1 MSCLQEPNL
10 LSLGIKYRIMTV
22 SEFIEELKGLASESL
37 RQEYIKNGAGEK
49 VLGLK
54 YTYLQ
59 HYKKELGRNH
69 NYALMLWD
77 TQIPEVQILAT
88 MLIDENKLTMD
99 LLEKWNGDVGF
110 YLLSDAFIGN
120 ILAPF
125 KGSLQL
131 ANKWIHSKDEYTLR
145 HAYTIIFMLAKE
157 NGFMKDEVFEKYLE
171 KIGED
176 IQSAPNRARETML
189 YSILNIGRRSKK
201 MNELAIELMM
211 KLGGSVYV
219 DHGSTGGITPNVL
232 DILRIVQ
239 KTEGYIFFAPGDML
253 ED

>member
-1 MSCLQEPNL
+1 
-10 LSLGIKYRIMTV
+10 MTI

-37 RQEYIKNGAGEK
+37 RKEYIKNGGSEK

-59 HYKKELGRNH
+59 HYKKELGKNH
-69 NYALMLWD
+69 KYALKLWD

-88 MLIDENKLTMD
+88 MLAEEQKLTSE
-99 LLEKWNGDVGF
+99 LLQKWNDDIDF

-120 ILAPF
+120 TLAPF

-131 ANKWIHSKDEYTLR
+131 ANKWIHSSDEYTLR
-145 HAYTIIFMLAKE
+145 HAYTIVFMLAKE
-157 NGFMKDEVFEKYLE
+157 NGFMKDEVFAKYLE

-176 IQSAPNRARETML
+176 IENAPNRAKETML

-201 MNELAIELMM
+201 LNELAIALMM
-211 KLGGSVYV
+211 KLGGSVYI

-232 DILRIVQ
+232 DILKIVQ
-239 KTEGYIFFAPGDML
+239 KTEGFIFFAPGDML
-253 ED
+253 EQ

>member
-1 MSCLQEPNL
+1 
-10 LSLGIKYRIMTV
+10 MTI
-22 SEFIEELKGLASESL
+22 SEFIEELKGLASENL
-37 RQEYIKNGAGEK
+37 RKEYIKNGASDK

-59 HYKKELGRNH
+59 HYKKELGKNH
-69 NYALMLWD
+69 KYALKLWD
-77 TQIPEVQILAT
+77 TQIPEIQILAT
-88 MLIDENKLTMD
+88 MLAEEEKLSSE
-99 LLEKWNGDVGF
+99 LLQKWNDDIDF

-120 ILAPF
+120 TLAPF

-131 ANKWIHSKDEYTLR
+131 ANKWILSKDEYTLR

-157 NGFMKDEVFEKYLE
+157 NGFMKDEVFVKYLE

-176 IQSAPNRARETML
+176 IEGAPNRAKETML
-189 YSILNIGRRSKK
+189 YSILNIGRRSK
-201 MNELAIELMM
+201 MLNELAIELMM

-232 DILRIVQ
+232 DILKIVK
-239 KTEGYIFFAPGDML
+239 KTEGFIFFAPGDML
-253 ED
+253 

>member
-1 MSCLQEPNL
+1 
-10 LSLGIKYRIMTV
+10 MTIT
-22 SEFIEELKGLASESL
+22 EFVEELKGLASESL
-37 RQEYIKNGAGEK
+37 RQEYIKNGASEK

-69 NYALMLWD
+69 NYALLLWD
-77 TQIPEVQILAT
+77 TQIPEIQILAT
-88 MLIDENKLTMD
+88 MLVDEDKLDAT
-99 LLEKWNGDVGF
+99 LIEKWNADIDF

-120 ILAPF
+120 ILSPY

-131 ANKWIHSKDEYTLR
+131 ANKWIHSTEEYTLR

-157 NGFMKDEVFEKYLE
+157 NRFMKDEIFYKYLDRIADE
-171 KIGED
+171 
-176 IQSAPNRARETML
+176 IQTAPNRARETML

-201 MNELAIELMM
+201 MNERAIEVMM
-211 KLGGSVYV
+211 NIGGSVYI
-219 DHGSTGGITPNVL
+219 DHGSTGSITPNVL
-232 DILRIVQ
+232 DILKIVQ

>member
-1 MSCLQEPNL
+1 
-10 LSLGIKYRIMTV
+10 MTV
-22 SEFIEELKGLASESL
+22 TEFIEELKGLASESL
-37 RQEYIKNGAGEK
+37 KQEYIKNGASDR

-69 NYALMLWD
+69 KYALMLWD
-77 TQIPEVQILAT
+77 TQIPEVQIIAT
-88 MLIDENKLTMD
+88 MLIDERELTME
-99 LLEKWNGDVGF
+99 LIEKWNKDIDF

-120 ILAPF
+120 ILTPY
-125 KGSLQL
+125 KGNLPL
-131 ANKWIHSKDEYTLR
+131 ANKWMHSKDEYTLR
-145 HAYTIIFMLAKE
+145 HAYSIIFMLAKE
-157 NGFMKDEVFEKYLE
+157 NGFMKDEVFEKYLD

-176 IQSAPNRARETML
+176 IQTAPNRAKETML

-201 MNELAIELMM
+201 MNELAIDLMM
-211 KLGGSVYV
+211 RLGGSVFV

-232 DILRIVQ
+232 DILKIVK

-253 ED
+253 EN

>member
-1 MSCLQEPNL
+1 
-10 LSLGIKYRIMTV
+10 MTI
-22 SEFIEELKGLASESL
+22 SEFVDELKGLASESL
-37 RQEYIKNGAGEK
+37 RQEYIKNGASEK

-69 NYALMLWD
+69 KYALMLWD
-77 TQIPEVQILAT
+77 TQIPEAQILAT
-88 MLIDENKLTMD
+88 MLVDEDKLTSE
-99 LLEKWNGDVGF
+99 LIEKWNNDIDF

-120 ILAPF
+120 IITPF

-131 ANKWIHSKDEYTLR
+131 ANKWIHSSDEYTLR
-145 HAYTIIFMLAKE
+145 HAYSIIFIFAKE
-157 NGFMKDEVFEKYLE
+157 NGFMKDEVFIKYLD
-171 KIGED
+171 KIEED
-176 IQSAPNRARETML
+176 IQTAPNRAKETML

-201 MNELAIELMM
+201 MNEKAIDLMM
-211 KLGGSVYV
+211 KLGGSVDI
-219 DHGSTGGITPNVL
+219 DHGSTGSITPNVL
-232 DILRIVQ
+232 DILKIVQ

>member
-1 MSCLQEPNL
+1 
-10 LSLGIKYRIMTV
+10 MTI
-22 SEFIEELKGLASESL
+22 SEFIEELKGLASEDL
-37 RQEYIKNGAGEK
+37 RREYIRNGGSDK

-59 HYKKELGRNH
+59 YYKKELGKNH
-69 NYALMLWD
+69 EYALKLWD

-88 MLIDENKLTMD
+88 MLVEEEQLTSE
-99 LLEKWNGDVGF
+99 LIEKWNQDIDF

-120 ILAPF
+120 ILTPY

-157 NGFMKDEVFEKYLE
+157 NGFMKDEVFLKYLE
-171 KIGED
+171 KIEKD
-176 IQSAPNRARETML
+176 IQDAPNRAKETML
-189 YSILNIGRRSKK
+189 YSILNIGRRSK
-201 MNELAIELMM
+201 MLNEKAIELMYR
-211 KLGGSVYV
+211 LGGSVYV
-219 DHGSTGGITPNVL
+219 DHGTTGGVTPNVL
-232 DILRIVQ
+232 DILKVVQ

-253 ED
+253 T

>member
-1 MSCLQEPNL
+1 MK
-10 LSLGIKYRIMTV
+10 I
-22 SEFIEELKGLASESL
+22 SEFIDELKGLASEDL
-37 RQEYIKNGAGEK
+37 RKEYIRNGAGEK

-59 HYKKELGRNH
+59 YYKKELGQNH
-69 NYALMLWD
+69 EYALMLWD
-77 TQIPEVQILAT
+77 TMIPEVQILAT
-88 MLIDENKLTMD
+88 MLAEEDKLTSELID
-99 LLEKWNGDVGF
+99 KWNNDISF

-120 ILAPF
+120 ILTPF

-157 NGFMKDEVFEKYLE
+157 NGFMKDEVFLKYLK
-171 KIGED
+171 KIEED
-176 IQSAPNRARETML
+176 IQNAPNRAKETML

-201 MNELAIELMM
+201 LNEEAIELMYR
-211 KLGGSVYV
+211 LGGSVYV
-219 DHGSTGGITPNVL
+219 DHGTTGGVTPNVL
-232 DILRIVQ
+232 DILKIVQ

-253 ED
+253 

>member
-1 MSCLQEPNL
+1 
-10 LSLGIKYRIMTV
+10 MTI
-22 SEFIEELKGLASESL
+22 SEFIEELKGLASEGL
-37 RQEYIKNGAGEK
+37 RKEYMKNGGSEK

-59 HYKKELGRNH
+59 HYKKELGKNH
-69 NYALMLWD
+69 KYAIKLWE

-88 MLIDENKLTMD
+88 MLAEEDKLSSELIQQWNEDID
-99 LLEKWNGDVGF
+99 F

-131 ANKWIHSKDEYTLR
+131 ANKWIHSDDEYTLR

-157 NGFMKDEVFEKYLE
+157 NGFMKDEVFSKYLD

-176 IQSAPNRARETML
+176 IENAPNRAKETML

-201 MNELAIELMM
+201 LNELAIELMM
-211 KLGGSVYV
+211 KLGGSVYI

-232 DILRIVQ
+232 DILKIVK

-253 ED
+253 E

>member
-1 MSCLQEPNL
+1 
-10 LSLGIKYRIMTV
+10 MTIN
-22 SEFIEELKGLASESL
+22 EFVEELKGLASESL
-37 RQEYIKNGAGEK
+37 RQEYIKNGASER

-88 MLIDENKLTMD
+88 MLVDEDKLTSE
-99 LLEKWNGDVGF
+99 LIEKWNKDVDF

-120 ILAPF
+120 ILSPF

-131 ANKWIHSKDEYTLR
+131 ANKWIHSSDEYTLR
-145 HAYTIIFMLAKE
+145 HAYTIIFILAKE
-157 NGFMKDEVFEKYLE
+157 NGFMKDEVFLKYLE
-171 KIGED
+171 KIEED
-176 IQSAPNRARETML
+176 IPSAPNRAKETML

-201 MNELAIELMM
+201 MNEKAIDLMIR
-211 KLGGSVYV
+211 LGGSVYV
-219 DHGSTGGITPNVL
+219 DHGSTGSVTPNVL
-232 DILRIVQ
+232 DILKIVQ